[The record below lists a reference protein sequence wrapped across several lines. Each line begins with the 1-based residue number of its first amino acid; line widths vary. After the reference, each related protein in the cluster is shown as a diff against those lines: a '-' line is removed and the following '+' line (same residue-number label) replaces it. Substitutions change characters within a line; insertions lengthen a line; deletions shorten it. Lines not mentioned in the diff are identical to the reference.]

1 MHEQMS
7 GTSYG
12 SEYNIPSSKIRIGSL
27 IHEEHTCLT
36 ETTSPLQCVAQ
47 EYDSSGSPSQTYNS
61 LTFVSL
67 CVQPFDNGRR
77 IAIDDVLGAKQSRP
91 ESSLA
96 WLN

>member
-1 MHEQMS
+1 MF
-7 GTSYG
+7 GTLYG
-12 SEYNIPSSKIRIGSL
+12 SEYNIPSSKIGIGSL

-36 ETTSPLQCVAQ
+36 ETASSLQCVAQ
-47 EYDSSGSPSQTYNS
+47 EYHSSGIPSQTYGP

-67 CVQPFDNGRR
+67 CVQPFENGRQMS
-77 IAIDDVLGAKQSRP
+77 DVLGAKQSRP